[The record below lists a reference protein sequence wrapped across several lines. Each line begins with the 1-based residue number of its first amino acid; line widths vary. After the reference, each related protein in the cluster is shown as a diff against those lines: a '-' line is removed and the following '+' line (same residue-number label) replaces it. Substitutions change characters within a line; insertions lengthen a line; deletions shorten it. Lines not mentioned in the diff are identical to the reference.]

1 MFRRPIGA
9 LRPCSVAGHCQRA
22 GRVAGCDGA
31 TVLSTHMG
39 QDEPA
44 YDANNPIVRGGQPVS
59 ESTYLTD
66 ALTREAVD
74 FIEHKRRPF
83 FLYLAYNA
91 VHSPLQASDRYMRR
105 FQQIEDIHRRI
116 FAGMLSNL
124 DDSVGAVLAKL
135 RERDL
140 ERNTLVFFISDNGG
154 PTRELTSSNEPL
166 RGGKGDVYEGG
177 LRVPFLVQWK
187 SVIPASGVFAEPVVS
202 LDIFATAA
210 AAASLPPAERPPCD
224 GVDLVPF
231 LSASDGAIPHE
242 ILFWRMRGRTALRA
256 RDWKLVPQPGA
267 GKRNADWQL
276 YNLSQDIGES
286 RDLAESQRAKLAEL
300 VAIWDRMNG
309 EMLEPFWKPAR

>member
-1 MFRRPIGA
+1 M
-9 LRPCSVAGHCQRA
+9 
-22 GRVAGCDGA
+22 
-31 TVLSTHMG
+31 
-39 QDEPA
+39 
-44 YDANNPIVRGGQPVS
+44 
-59 ESTYLTD
+59 TD

-74 FIEHKRRPF
+74 FIERNERRPF

-135 RERDL
+135 GERDL

-202 LDIFATAA
+202 LDIFATRRRQFA
-210 AAASLPPAERPPCD
+210 P
-224 GVDLVPF
+224 
-231 LSASDGAIPHE
+231 
-242 ILFWRMRGRTALRA
+242 GRTSSL
-256 RDWKLVPQPGA
+256 
-267 GKRNADWQL
+267 
-276 YNLSQDIGES
+276 
-286 RDLAESQRAKLAEL
+286 
-300 VAIWDRMNG
+300 
-309 EMLEPFWKPAR
+309 